1 MQWGVRG
8 TMSVTAGAGN
18 CMAATL
24 GVVFWFFLFVCL
36 FVLGSTQQGLILSEF
51 EWEVFPQGVL
61 Q

>member
-1 MQWGVRG
+1 MEEKKRHLFRFVGY
-8 TMSVTAGAGN
+8 
-18 CMAATL
+18 
-24 GVVFWFFLFVCL
+24 FFCL